1 MAFVKLPYHLETYL
15 NHLIALILGSEENSV
30 NIPPPITDQ
39 EESSRK
45 HPMNS
50 KSMSISS
57 EDEEDVLEA
66 ALEVGQMKDLKS

>member
-1 MAFVKLPYHLETYL
+1 MAFPKFPYHLETYL
-15 NHLIALILGSEENSV
+15 NLHLIALILGSEENSV
-30 NIPPPITDQ
+30 NIPPPVTDQ

-57 EDEEDVLEA
+57 ED
-66 ALEVGQMKDLKS
+66 